1 MQPLPQPPANLFAR
15 ILAFLLSAALLVA
28 GVMFSLVFLAIA
40 AVAGLCIGGWFW
52 WKTRALR
59 RDMQAFNDSLQAA
72 ARNETGTENSMSG
85 EIIEG
90 EFQREGGDAPPANPP
105 AARLPEPDDRA

>member
-15 ILAFLLSAALLVA
+15 ILAFLLSAALIVA

-40 AVAGLCIGGWFW
+40 AVAGLLLGGWFW

-59 RDMQAFNDSLQAA
+59 RDMRAFNDSLQTAA
-72 ARNETGTENSMSG
+72 SEADAGAV
-85 EIIEG
+85 IEG
-90 EFQREGGDAPPANPP
+90 EFQRETGEWAGSDTQPP
-105 AARLPEPDDRA
+105 RLP

>member
-15 ILAFLLSAALLVA
+15 ILAFLLSAALIVA

-40 AVAGLCIGGWFW
+40 AVAGICIGIWFW

-59 RDMQAFNDSLQAA
+59 RDMRAFNDSLQAA
-72 ARNETGTENSMSG
+72 ARNETSASEHMTG

-90 EFQREGGDAPPANPP
+90 EFQREGGAPHQTNSPSKH
-105 AARLPEPDDRA
+105 LPEPDNRT